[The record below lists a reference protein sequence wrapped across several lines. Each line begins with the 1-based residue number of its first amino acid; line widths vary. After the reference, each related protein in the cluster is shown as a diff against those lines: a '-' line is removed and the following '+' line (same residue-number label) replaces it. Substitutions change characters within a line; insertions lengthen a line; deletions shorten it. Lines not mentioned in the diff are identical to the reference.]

1 MREIKLSFK
10 FISYLVSLFSKIYSI
25 LVHAVYVLEASMLQ

>member
-10 FISYLVSLFSKIYSI
+10 FISYLVSLFSKINSI